1 MPGLLDPLFRG
12 GAVDAVF
19 TDTATLQGMLDF
31 EAALAR
37 AEAGLGIIPL
47 GADTAI
53 AAHCRADRFDLDA
66 LAHAAAKAGNTAIP
80 LVKALTARVAA
91 ADPDASRFVHWGAT
105 SQDIMDTGLVLQ
117 IRQALPLMDKDLDT
131 LEGYLARLAATH
143 AGTPLAARTW
153 MQQALPTTFG
163 LKAAGWMAA
172 VGRGRRALATA
183 GQDCLVLQFGG
194 AAGTLAALGDRG
206 LDVAAAL
213 ALDLDLALP
222 DLPWHG
228 HRDRLVALGAA
239 LGLVAGVLGKMARDL
254 SLLMQTEVGEAF
266 EPAEAGKGGSSA
278 MPHKRNPVACAVAL
292 SAAARVPPLVAT
304 LFAALPQE
312 QERGLGGWHAEW
324 ETLPEIFRLVGGSL
338 RVMADAM
345 AGLEVDAGRMRA
357 NLDITRGLLM
367 SESVVMALGQA
378 LGRGPAHSL
387 VEKASRQAVAEG
399 RGLGDVLATL
409 PEVTAHLSPEQ
420 LAAALDPSS
429 YLGMAPEF
437 VARALAAR
445 ESSRD
450 A

>member
-1 MPGLLDPLFRG
+1 MPGMLDPLFRG
-12 GAVDAVF
+12 SPVDAVF
-19 TDTATLQGMLDF
+19 TDAATVQGMLDV

-37 AEAGLGIIPL
+37 AETGLGVIPP
-47 GADTAI
+47 GADSAI
-53 AAHCRADRFDLDA
+53 AAQCQAGHFDLDA
-66 LAHAAAKAGNTAIP
+66 LARSAAKAGNTAIP

-91 ADPDASRFVHWGAT
+91 ADRDASRFVHWGAT
-105 SQDIMDTGLVLQ
+105 SQDVMDTGLVLQ
-117 IRQALPLMDKDLDT
+117 IRQAVALVDHDLGA
-131 LEGYLARLAATH
+131 LEGHLARLAERH
-143 AGTPLAARTW
+143 AETPLAARTW

-172 VGRGRRALATA
+172 VARVRRAVAAA
-183 GQDCLVLQFGG
+183 GHDCRVVQFGG

-206 LDVAAAL
+206 LEVAAAL
-213 ALDLDLALP
+213 AHELDLALP

-266 EPAEAGKGGSSA
+266 EPAEVGKGGSSA

-292 SAAARVPPLVAT
+292 SAANRVPPLVAT
-304 LFAALPQE
+304 LFAAMPQE
-312 QERGLGGWHAEW
+312 HERGLGGWHAEW

-338 RVMADAM
+338 RVMVDTM

-357 NLDITRGLLM
+357 NLDITHGLLM
-367 SESVVMALGQA
+367 SESVVMALGEA

-399 RGLGDVLATL
+399 RSLGEVLVAL
-409 PEVTAHLSPEQ
+409 PEVTTHLSPEQ
-420 LAAALDPSS
+420 LAAALDPAH
-429 YLGMAPEF
+429 YLGMAPHF

-445 ESSRD
+445 TPSRD
-450 A
+450 V

>member
-172 VGRGRRALATA
+172 VGRARRALATA

>member
-12 GAVDAVF
+12 SAVDAVF
-19 TDTATLQGMLDF
+19 TDAATVQGMLDF

-37 AEAGLGIIPL
+37 AEAALSIIPA
-47 GADTAI
+47 GADIAI
-53 AAHCRADRFDLDA
+53 ACQCRVEQIDLDA
-66 LAHAAAKAGNTAIP
+66 LALAAAKAGNTAIP
-80 LVKALTARVAA
+80 LVKALTAKVAA
-91 ADPDASRFVHWGAT
+91 ADRDASRFVHWGAT

-117 IRQALPLMDKDLDT
+117 IRQALPLVDEGLAA
-131 LEGYLARLAATH
+131 LEGHLARLAATH
-143 AGTPLAARTW
+143 AETPLAARTW

-172 VGRGRRALATA
+172 VGRARRAVAA
-183 GQDCLVLQFGG
+183 SGRDCLVLQFGG

-206 LDVAAAL
+206 LEVAEAL
-213 ALDLDLALP
+213 ARGLDLILP

-292 SAAARVPPLVAT
+292 SAATRVPPLVAT
-304 LFAALPQE
+304 LFAAMPQE

-338 RVMADAM
+338 RVMTDTM
-345 AGLEVDAGRMRA
+345 AGLEVDAARMRA

-367 SESVVMALGQA
+367 SESVVMALGEA

-387 VEKASRQAVAEG
+387 VEKAGRQAVAEG
-399 RGLGDVLATL
+399 RALGEVLATL
-409 PEVTAHLSPEQ
+409 PEVTAHLSPQQ
-420 LAAALDPSS
+420 LAAALDPSG
-429 YLGMAPEF
+429 YLGMAPQF

-445 ESSRD
+445 NSSRD